1 VSVQKE
7 SIFRKLVSYR
17 SRATGAVSCRSDPR
31 AKRSAGGGIVQD
43 QVQRNEIRCE
53 YRICRS
59 ARADLQRFKRDMES
73 SRRPAAEKSILSS
86 EPTCPPR
93 RKNQSR
99 CCISKPER
107 RQRGRIFPRWNYRR
121 YCYRA
126 FEGRATRKSF
136 RGLRCSELVPEDVR
150 ACAYLAGWHAR
161 HQKQHADAAGRLLQ
175 TAVALRPAIPTPSST
190 PLGQVVMG
198 VSRLRR

>member
-1 VSVQKE
+1 MSVQKE

-31 AKRSAGGGIVQD
+31 AKRSAGGRTVQD

-86 EPTCPPR
+86 GARMSAAQKKSVAVLYFET
-93 RKNQSR
+93 QSGAKEDEYTR
-99 CCISKPER
+99 DGITEDIVTELSEVAR
-107 RQRGRIFPRWNYRR
+107 IEIFPRSEMLGN
-121 YCYRA
+121 RA
-126 FEGRATRKSF
+126 GR
-136 RGLRCSELVPEDVR
+136 R

-161 HQKQHADAAGRLLQ
+161 PSETTYGRGR
-175 TAVALRPAIPTPSST
+175 TAPAIPP
-190 PLGQVVMG
+190 
-198 VSRLRR
+198 